1 MFQNICAREK
11 FSDFDNLPTQIL
23 VPHFFESMIDFVSI
37 CTFIVERLEA
47 MQKTISIKEPNELQH
62 QKSNK
67 SERSK
72 VYYTFETRKLA
83 MTYMESHKQYLVQKV
98 DKFKIDNYI

>member
-1 MFQNICAREK
+1 MFKNICAREK

-47 MQKTISIKEPNELQH
+47 MQKTSNIKEPNELQH

-98 DKFKIDNYI
+98 DKVKIDNYI